1 MSNLTISKSNTLQ
14 IDDVLI
20 AISGDKIVNIDF
32 YAVTKVI
39 GQKGVVVIKLGKDC
53 IDSNLHDTALCT
65 PDITRVTSK
74 PMVRPTVDGKV
85 KISNSVRASKMEY
98 TEIFGSR
105 IYDSYFYS
113 KAA

>member
-1 MSNLTISKSNTLQ
+1 MVEATSKIDINESTSQRKLGQLQ
-14 IDDVLI
+14 K
-20 AISGDKIVNIDF
+20 AIES
-32 YAVTKVI
+32 KVI